1 MMADLSGTWL
11 GTYWHNQKPTRFE
24 ASLVQAG
31 NALSGSILDDGPLG
45 EARLEGEVV
54 GRNVS
59 FSKKYI
65 ANQSAAAEYS
75 GTVNEEEN
83 LIQGTWVIP
92 GTKHSGRWEAR
103 KGGNDLMQEL
113 RKRMEQKIPVGAR

>member
-11 GTYWHNQKPTRFE
+11 GTYWQNQQPTRFE

-45 EARLEGEVV
+45 EARLDGEVV
-54 GRNVS
+54 GRRVS

-65 ANQSAAAEYS
+65 ASQAHSVQYS

-83 LIQGTWVIP
+83 VIQGTWIIP
-92 GTKHSGRWEAR
+92 GTKYSGKWEAR